1 MSGQAVAGF
10 EHHQLTFRMPSDA
23 AACLRCRRL
32 LTLDDL
38 GTPCPGPPPDR
49 APAATEP
56 GTPA

>member
-1 MSGQAVAGF
+1 MANVAGF
-10 EHHQLTFRMPSDA
+10 EHHELTFRMPTDA

-38 GTPCPGPPPDR
+38 GSRCPGLPPET

>member
-1 MSGQAVAGF
+1 MSDQVGAGF
-10 EHHQLTFRMPSDA
+10 AHHELTFRMPTDA

-38 GTPCPGPPPDR
+38 GTPCPGPPPAG

-56 GTPA
+56 GDPA